1 MEDFNIIQGVTS
13 IFGFLSVC
21 VIMIWKVVS
30 DKKEDDKTKDVHD
43 KITRILEYITT
54 EKEGNERKMN
64 ELQRQ
69 IEQNTKAIGEISDI
83 LGKISAK
90 LSKMGQKSHKN
101 NLKTSKNED

>member
-1 MEDFNIIQGVTS
+1 MEDFGMMGGITT

-30 DKKEDDKTKDVHD
+30 DKKDTDKVKEMGE
-43 KITRILEYITT
+43 KIAKILEYITT

-69 IEQNTKAIGEISDI
+69 IEQNTKAIGEISEI

-90 LSKMGQKSHKN
+90 LNKNSVNSHKN
-101 NLKTSKNED
+101 QQK